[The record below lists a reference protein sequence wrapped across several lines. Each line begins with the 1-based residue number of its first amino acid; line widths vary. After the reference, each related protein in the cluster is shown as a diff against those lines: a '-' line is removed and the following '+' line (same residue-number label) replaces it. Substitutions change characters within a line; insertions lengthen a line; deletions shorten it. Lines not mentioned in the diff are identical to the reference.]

1 MILVNRLWLVIAA
14 LVFTGIAGAGCKPG
28 ITDYDREKAYL
39 DTLAAQNRALQV
51 ALNVDEEE
59 LKKRMAIIDTWY
71 IKLNDTVYEVAQ
83 KMQVDFNGFKV
94 VYKKYIDNFFIYS
107 AAADQLDEQYK
118 TLEEKVKKQSLTRE
132 EFKQQYA
139 VLKQGFGRNLDS
151 AVAIAKP
158 VYDIEF
164 SWNRYQKT
172 MEAMG
177 GRPR

>member
-1 MILVNRLWLVIAA
+1 MILVNRVCFAVIM
-14 LVFTGIAGAGCKPG
+14 LVFIGAAGCKPKP
-28 ITDYDREKAYL
+28 TDYEREKAYL

-94 VYKKYIDNFFIYS
+94 VYKKYIDNFFIYA
-107 AAADQLDEQYK
+107 AAADQLEQQYK
-118 TLEEKVKKQSLTRE
+118 KLEEKVKEQSLTRE
-132 EFKQQYA
+132 EFKERYA
-139 VLKQGFGRNLDS
+139 TLKQDYARNLDS

-158 VYDIEF
+158 VYDLEF

-177 GRPR
+177 GERR